1 MKLPFGL
8 VVLSRHADCVGL
20 LHNPNG
26 STDQRNA
33 AMFQAYVEAGGEDP
47 YGDREPSFLVL
58 DPPDH
63 TRLRGLVSHAFTPR
77 RVRDMTPRIQE
88 NVDELLD
95 AAIEQGTLRLIDDF
109 AYLVTVKVICE
120 LLGIPPEDHEIF

>member
-77 RVRDMTPRIQE
+77 RVRDLGPRIQQI
-88 NVDELLD
+88 VDELID
-95 AAIEQGTLRLIDDF
+95 AGLEKGEMEVIEGL
-109 AYLVTVKVICE
+109 AYLVPVRVIFE
-120 LLGIPPEDHEIF
+120 